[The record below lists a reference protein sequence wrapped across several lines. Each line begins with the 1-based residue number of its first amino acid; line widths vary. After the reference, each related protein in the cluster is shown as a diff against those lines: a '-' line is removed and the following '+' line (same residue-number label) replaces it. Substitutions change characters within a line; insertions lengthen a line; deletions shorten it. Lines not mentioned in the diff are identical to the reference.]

1 MVEEEVD
8 PDGWFWNDD
17 KFESD
22 LKEGGGND
30 ESSIVMLY
38 REEGNVDFL

>member
-22 LKEGGGND
+22 LKEGEGND